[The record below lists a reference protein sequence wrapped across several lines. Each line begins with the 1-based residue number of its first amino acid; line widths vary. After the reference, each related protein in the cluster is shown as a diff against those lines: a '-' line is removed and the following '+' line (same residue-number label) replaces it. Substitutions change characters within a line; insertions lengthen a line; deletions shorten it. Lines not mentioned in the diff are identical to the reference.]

1 MSTLEELL
9 KIDGV
14 IAAGDF
20 SADGKMASYKA
31 KMDMS
36 SEMAS
41 MTAQFCATLTMLF
54 NTLAGS
60 FTQLSKMKFIPQQGW
75 AYCGG
80 DWTVAVGGNR
90 GVFVETSKAD
100 FNKLFQVLIGSQ

>member
-20 SADGKMASYKA
+20 SADGKMV
-31 KMDMS
+31 
-36 SEMAS
+36 
-41 MTAQFCATLTMLF
+41 

-60 FTQLSKMKFIPQQGW
+60 FTQLSKMKFIPQHGLGLLRW
-75 AYCGG
+75 RL
-80 DWTVAVGGNR
+80 D
-90 GVFVETSKAD
+90 S
-100 FNKLFQVLIGSQ
+100 GSWRQSRRFRRNI